1 MSVHQ
6 IIYTSCMRG
15 INGVN
20 DGQQVYSFD
29 ATFKDA
35 NNDEIKSLFTYQH
48 PSLEAGVIMSE
59 EIALTMPKSYA
70 YRRLENGSCAIAL
83 NTYLGRDYMG
93 SSGRFG
99 NHLSH
104 VIVFNPDDVSNY
116 PAEFYGSNLLRTQMK
131 FEEVNNPDKPDYL
144 PVPVLERGFTVD
156 IDAVTDF
163 LGVDNRLEVYKMML
177 HAMLVFERERK
188 RIVICDEPEN
198 IILWIAALGY
208 ALPLRNALNIN
219 FSTYDFDPSLSS
231 SQICGVVPNGTR
243 FNSDSY
249 RLHFVF
255 DMLTGNTPE
264 LEVDMEF
271 SDFIDTAMS
280 FSYQSLQDFHAFIC
294 DGYQYKKV
302 DEKVYSAYTLY
313 SLLSDGMGAIN
324 LDRLDQA
331 LRFAEEYAM
340 CDETLRII
348 RKLLSEDEILLHGE
362 KSIFLRAIEYTFGH
376 VSELDNE
383 LLLRLKELIVDRILC
398 EFLNDNVVEDEF
410 VAFYEKVNAIRVQY
424 GFSVATELMKQDSR
438 AKLFAVMKRNIAT
451 WKIAFIVKVISD
463 YVKDQKIPVS
473 QLLVDA
479 PLGQIYYG
487 IVKAVYTQSQQNG
500 FFVVTK
506 ILDAFSSDCIYLV
519 NMGLNLEG
527 MLLDLPSGNQEAD
540 AMWKYFGQTMLSAQ
554 SAHFDIAYSILGGY
568 QRYDQVYM
576 LYTLALSRVSSP
588 EQCKAIYE
596 KHYHTFVAKE
606 PAYTSQYYDK
616 VLDTY
621 YHCLTNFDTSATYEL
636 KSDLFDLLVSQKIDV
651 QFSDKLIRELV
662 KPIPL
667 DCPNKTDAKL
677 IQDIFKYT
685 YNFRRQPVKGK
696 TLLLLIGM
704 VLDGIKGKQHLY
716 DKIEQLEKLTYGN
729 KADLTRATER
739 SVQTYFDWLLP
750 NVCNICD
757 RTADIEAI
765 YNLFEMPAAI
775 EAVFF
780 AQCAKIYLK
789 QSKGE
794 KDYSL
799 FCEFLGAVFNKA
811 TAQSHNE
818 VGKVLCKLNKQ
829 KLEDLD
835 YAVNDYFRNDGRA
848 LRSWDDIRNTA
859 ESTNPILNNI
869 SNLFKRRK
877 D

>member
-15 INGVN
+15 IYGVN

-29 ATFKDA
+29 AAFQDA
-35 NNDEIKSLFTYQH
+35 NNDEIKSLFTYQP

-70 YRRLENGSCAIAL
+70 YRRLENGSCAVAL

-104 VIVFNPDDVSNY
+104 VIVFDSDDVNNY
-116 PAEFYGSNLLRTQMK
+116 PAEFYGSGLLRTQMK

-144 PVPVLERGFTVD
+144 PTPVLERGFTID
-156 IDAVTDF
+156 IDTVTDF
-163 LGVDNRLEVYKMML
+163 LGADNRLEVYKMML
-177 HAMLVFERERK
+177 HAMLIFERERK
-188 RIVICDEPEN
+188 RIVICDEAEN
-198 IILWIAALGY
+198 IIFWIAALGY

-243 FNSDSY
+243 FSGDSF

-255 DMLTGNTPE
+255 DLLTGNIPD
-264 LEVDMEF
+264 LEVDTEF

-280 FSYQSLQDFHAFIC
+280 FSYESLQDFHAFIC
-294 DGYQYKKV
+294 TGYHYDKS
-302 DEKVYSAYTLY
+302 DEKIYSAYALY
-313 SLLSDGMGAIN
+313 SLLSDGVGAISLN
-324 LDRLDQA
+324 RLDQA
-331 LRFAEEYAM
+331 LCFAEEYAVR
-340 CDETLRII
+340 DETLRII
-348 RKLLSEDEILLHGE
+348 RQLLSEHTILLHRE
-362 KSIFLRAIEYTFGH
+362 KPVFLRVAEYIFGH
-376 VSELDNE
+376 ISKFDSDF
-383 LLLRLKELIVDRILC
+383 LLCLKELIVDRILF
-398 EFLNDNVVEDEF
+398 EFLNENEMEDEF
-410 VAFYEKVNAIRVQY
+410 VAFYEKVNTISVQH
-424 GFSVATELMKQDSR
+424 GFSVATELMKQDR
-438 AKLFAVMKRNIAT
+438 LGKLLAVMKRTIAT
-451 WKIAFIVKVISD
+451 WKTAFIVKVISD
-463 YVKDQKIPVS
+463 YVKDQGVPVS
-473 QLLVDA
+473 QLLIDA

-487 IVKAVYTQSQQNG
+487 IVKAAYTQSQQNG
-500 FFVVTK
+500 FFVITK
-506 ILDAFSSDCIYLV
+506 ILDAFSSDCTYLV
-519 NMGLNLEG
+519 NIGLNLEG
-527 MLLDLPSGNQEAD
+527 MVLDLPTGNQEAD
-540 AMWKYFGQTMLSAQ
+540 AMWKYFSQLMLSAP
-554 SAHFDIAYSILGGY
+554 STHFDIAYSILGSY
-568 QRYDQVYM
+568 QRYSQVYM
-576 LYTLALSRVSSP
+576 LYTLALSNASNP

-596 KHYHTFVAKE
+596 KHCHAFVAKQ
-606 PAYTSQYYDK
+606 PAYASQYYGK

-621 YHCLTNFDTSATYEL
+621 YHCLTHFDSNATYDL
-636 KSDLFDLLVSQKIDV
+636 KSDLFNLLASQKIDAP
-651 QFSDKLIRELV
+651 FSDELV
-662 KPIPL
+662 QELTKPIPL
-667 DCPNKTDAKL
+667 NCPSRADAKL

-685 YNFRRQPVKGK
+685 CNFRKQPIKGK

-704 VLDGIKGKQHLY
+704 VLDSLKGKQQLY
-716 DKIEQLEKLTYGN
+716 DKVTQLERLTYSN

-750 NVCNICD
+750 NVCGICD
-757 RTADIEAI
+757 RTADMVAI
-765 YNLFEMPAAI
+765 YDLFEMSAAV
-775 EAVFF
+775 ETVFF

-789 QSKGE
+789 RSQNE

-799 FCEFLGAVFNKA
+799 FCAFLGAVFDKA
-811 TAQSHNE
+811 TAQSYHA

-835 YAVNDYFRNDGRA
+835 YAVSRYFHNDGRA
-848 LRSWDDIRNTA
+848 LRIWSDIRNTA